1 MYCAFALAGDRGF
14 DVNVD
19 SIDSHFDLL
28 ERARMT
34 YAKEQE
40 TRKGL
45 CRLHI
50 VLVRCARGA
59 CAITFVFVQML
70 RRLARARKENRIPAG
85 QSPSSNAKAGRVR
98 PPAMATRAG
107 GTRIGAASA
116 GEMNTR

>member
-19 SIDSHFDLL
+19 SIESHFDLL

-50 VLVRCARGA
+50 VLVRCAGGA

-70 RRLARARKENRIPAG
+70 RRLERARKENRMPAG
-85 QSPSSNAKAGRVR
+85 QSPSSNAKAGRVSL
-98 PPAMATRAG
+98 PAMAAKAG
-107 GTRIGAASA
+107 EIRIGAAST
-116 GEMNTR
+116 GETIIR